1 MSTNTIFL
9 IVGFLFVVSVLGLV
23 AYSIYELTPFAS
35 HKDHYRNSA
44 GQKRFKSPRLD

>member
-9 IVGFLFVVSVLGLV
+9 IIGFLFVLSVLGLA
-23 AYSIYELTPFAS
+23 AYTIYELTPFAN

-44 GQKRFKSPRLD
+44 GKKRFESPRLD